1 MVGPGMA
8 AAGEDSMAIVE
19 KVRLCS
25 PTKKER
31 QELGSLP
38 SNVQLHELSH
48 VDNFFLQVG
57 RD

>member
-1 MVGPGMA
+1 
-8 AAGEDSMAIVE
+8 MAIVE